1 MSQKDQKFIDMEI
14 SHRRVSLIDGTR
26 PRVDTKAIVG
36 FCHNLIHKGYVTVTL
51 LQKHECIS
59 KKCPYLEKFDAY
71 PFWAKYEARE
81 KQKACIKKAKKKRLL
96 NEKIQKEKAAHIM
109 DNLKCT
115 VQNLADKMELRIII
129 TSVSYDK
136 ESENKTDYIIYYV
149 SENSYNDWYK
159 YIDLSVVM
167 KSCHGGKYI
176 LRHVKL
182 PNGNYA
188 TVSDWKNRKD

>member
-14 SHRRVSLIDGTR
+14 THRRVSLIDGTR
-26 PRVDTKAIVG
+26 PIVDTKAIVG

-51 LQKHECIS
+51 LQKHECLG
-59 KKCPYLEKFDAY
+59 KKCPYLERFEAY

-81 KQKACIKKAKKKRLL
+81 KQKASIKKAKKKRLM
-96 NEKIQKEKAAHIM
+96 NEKKQQEKAAHIM

-115 VQNLADKMELRIII
+115 AQNLADKMELHIII
-129 TSVSYDK
+129 TSVVYDK
-136 ESENKTDYIIYYV
+136 ESKSENDFIVYYV
-149 SENSYNDWYK
+149 SENTYNDWYK
-159 YIDLSVVM
+159 YVDLSVVM

-188 TVSDWKNRKD
+188 TLYDWKKRKS